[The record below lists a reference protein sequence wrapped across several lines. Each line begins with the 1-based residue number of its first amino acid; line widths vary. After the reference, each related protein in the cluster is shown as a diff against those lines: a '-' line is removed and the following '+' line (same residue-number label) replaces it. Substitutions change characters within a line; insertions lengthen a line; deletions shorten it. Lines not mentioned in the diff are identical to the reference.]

1 MIYSKEVE
9 NMCTV
14 AKGPKHGPAP
24 IPEEG
29 KWVKSYD
36 IKDISG
42 DVYKRQLFNLIIP
55 LFHPK
60 QLFRLLCFRQGREHL
75 RTFLLPL
82 VHRPHPVSYT
92 HLRAIM
98 LELSQTVFTNRQRW
112 LTACSFE
119 NIF

>member
-42 DVYKRQLFNLIIP
+42 LSHGIGWCAPQQGACKLSLNVKNKKPNDPHEGY
-55 LFHPK
+55 
-60 QLFRLLCFRQGREHL
+60 FRQGQSAHHNRHGCPQL
-75 RTFLLPL
+75 PPCNGQVLL
-82 VHRPHPVSYT
+82 
-92 HLRAIM
+92 
-98 LELSQTVFTNRQRW
+98 Q
-112 LTACSFE
+112 
-119 NIF
+119 